1 MPDEH
6 PLSLR
11 QPDQARADFAAV
23 ADDLDFLKGSA
34 RADSDAEGAGA
45 HGARDHLT
53 CGGARDRV
61 DAGVL
66 ARVPLDK
73 RKPPR
78 VSPTDALYSP
88 ILEAA

>member
-6 PLSLR
+6 PVVVA
-11 QPDQARADFAAV
+11 PAHQARADFAAV

-34 RADSDAEGAGA
+34 RADSDAEGAGT

-66 ARVPLDK
+66 ARVALDK
-73 RKPPR
+73 ASHRGYHR
-78 VSPTDALYSP
+78 QTRFTRP
-88 ILEAA
+88 IL